1 MFNSKKFIFIL
12 IIFMMVN
19 YQNCFAQQTKS
30 WLTNGNIASSSDF
43 IGTTNTQ
50 AFILKSNNN
59 EWMRITPD
67 GNVGISTTSPKYKL
81 DVHGSIRATKEII
94 VEKIDSLDKWPDFVF
109 NPDYN
114 LQLFNTRL
122 ELIKSQKH
130 LPYIPSKDEI
140 NSNGLQISETIS
152 GLVRNIEE
160 LYLYI
165 EQMEKRIQLLEE
177 ENKQLKEKIKNQ

>member
-1 MFNSKKFIFIL
+1 M
-12 IIFMMVN
+12 
-19 YQNCFAQQTKS
+19 
-30 WLTNGNIASSSDF
+30 
-43 IGTTNTQ
+43 
-50 AFILKSNNN
+50 
-59 EWMRITPD
+59 
-67 GNVGISTTSPKYKL
+67 
-81 DVHGSIRATKEII
+81 
-94 VEKIDSLDKWPDFVF
+94 
-109 NPDYN
+109 
-114 LQLFNTRL
+114 QLFNTRL

-177 ENKQLKEKIKNQ
+177 ENKQLKEKIKTNNLLMKNIFIYFLLIIVSDIIAQDYQSLRVKEEYDLFSTIMVNNYSPQNKYYTKDFDTNHTKMI

>member
-1 MFNSKKFIFIL
+1 
-12 IIFMMVN
+12 MMIN

-30 WLTNGNIASSSDF
+30 WLTNGNIASSTDF
-43 IGTTNTQ
+43 IGTINTQ
-50 AFILKSNNN
+50 ALILKSNNN
-59 EWMRITPD
+59 EWMRITPE
-67 GNVGISTTSPKYKL
+67 GNIGISTSSPKYKL

-94 VEKIDSLDKWPDFVF
+94 VEKTDSLDKWPDFVF
-109 NPDYN
+109 NPEYN

-160 LYLYI
+160 LYLYM
-165 EQMEKRIQLLEE
+165 EQMEQRIQQLEN
-177 ENKQLKEKIKNQ
+177 ENLELKKLLKEN